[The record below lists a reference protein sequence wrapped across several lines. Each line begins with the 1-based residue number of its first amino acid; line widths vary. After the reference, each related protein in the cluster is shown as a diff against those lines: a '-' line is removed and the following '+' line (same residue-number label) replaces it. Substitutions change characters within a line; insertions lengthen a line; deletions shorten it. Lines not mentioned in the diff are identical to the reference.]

1 MWKIVAHGVVDCQA
15 WNRNSAYSQTHAV
28 ADPPSML
35 LGMYY
40 NGYILFAIFLG
51 HTIGY
56 FAFARDT
63 CTIGSEPGKTE
74 SGCAC

>member
-1 MWKIVAHGVVDCQA
+1 MLT
-15 WNRNSAYSQTHAV
+15 NR
-28 ADPPSML
+28 ML

-40 NGYILFAIFLG
+40 NGYILFAIFIG

-63 CTIGSEPGKTE
+63 ATSTSNPTHTGSGH
-74 SGCAC
+74 CC